1 MQNIKQTDNHFFYG
15 FYPWSFDKFGLR
27 RTLYISLYSS
37 TTIFRYFL
45 KQALSEFS
53 AQLRNSSFVFDLL
66 EQF

>member
-15 FYPWSFDKFGLR
+15 FWGYSFGLR
-27 RTLYISLYSS
+27 STLYISLYSS